1 MHAPQVL
8 GFVLAGNLAAAAA
21 AFDGARVV
29 ARPDEGP
36 ANEFYIGNRA
46 PLLPSPLVKLPI
58 GAIEPQGWLRRQLEL
73 QAAGFIGHLTE
84 ISAFLAKENNA
95 WLSPDGQ
102 GEHGWEEVPYWL
114 KGFGDLGYVL
124 GDQRIIAEA
133 RVWLDAVLA
142 SQREDG
148 YFGPRANLTAIKTA
162 AGGKPDLWPNMIML
176 NALQSCHEYTGD
188 ERVLKLMTS
197 YFRWELDLP
206 GADFLLP
213 FWQQQRAADN
223 LASVY
228 WLYNRT
234 GEGWL
239 LDLAQKIHRR
249 TANWTA
255 GVADWHGV
263 NIAQAFRGPGNYYV
277 QSKDP
282 QHLQAVE
289 RNYQEVRGV
298 YGQVPGGLYGADEN
312 CRPGYT
318 GPRQAAETCT
328 MAEMMLSCELL
339 LAITGNPRWADRC
352 EDVAFNSLPASMTA
366 DLKALHYLTAPNLVR
381 CDRAN
386 KAPGVENSG
395 DMFSFNPH
403 RYRCCQ
409 HNVSH
414 AWPYFAEHLWMATP
428 GNGLAAVLYAP
439 CQVKAKVGDGAEAT
453 ITVNTRYPFT
463 DTIELTIATDRPVK
477 FPLYLRVPGW
487 CTAPEIELSG
497 AGQSVLVTPPAYV
510 CLERAWTDG
519 DKVVL
524 RLPMS
529 IGVTRWERNWRS
541 VSVSRGPLTY
551 ALRIGEQYVRAGGT
565 DEWPAFE
572 VLPTTPWNYGLVLH
586 ETDPAWS
593 FEVAH
598 QPWPASG
605 QPFVADAAPIE
616 LRTKGR
622 KIPAWKE
629 DALGLVGEVQL
640 SPVKSEEPEEEI
652 TLIPMGCARLRIA
665 SFPTIGSGPPAQE
678 WGPRIGTATVRE
690 RPGDYPVQPVAFTDV
705 QLDDEFWSPRV
716 ETNRTV
722 TIPYDFRKCE
732 ETGRIDNFVK
742 AAGQMPG
749 KYEGYAFNDSD
760 VFKVVEG
767 AAYSLA
773 LHPDA
778 ELDRYLDDLIA
789 KIATAQEEDGY
800 LYAARSVD
808 PDQVQEMGG
817 PTRWSNLRWSH
828 ELYNVGHLYEAAVAH
843 YLATGKRTLLHVAL
857 HSADFIDREF
867 GPGRRCDPPGHQ
879 EIELGL
885 VKLYRVTGQERY
897 LDLARYF
904 LDQRGRNHD
913 RRPSYEQYAQDH
925 LPVTEQDHPVGHSVR
940 AAYMYCG
947 MADVAALTG
956 DHACVAAINRIWE
969 NMVGRRLY
977 LTGGIGARH
986 GGEAFGDDYEL
997 PNQSAYAETCAAIAN
1012 AMWNQRMFLLHGDA
1026 QYVDVL
1032 ERVLYNGFLAGVA
1045 LSGDRFF
1052 YVNPLAS
1059 NGDRARKPWFDCS
1072 CCPTNVVR
1080 FIPSI
1085 PGYVYAQR
1093 DGAIYVNLF
1102 IAGRARLGLADQ
1114 TIELVQETRYPWE
1127 GDVRIRVQPQK
1138 SAEFA
1143 VFVRVPGW
1151 ATERPVPGDLYRYF
1165 DRASEPVSLK
1175 VNGASVPLDIE
1186 KGYARLTRTWE
1197 PGDLIELHLPMPV
1210 RRVAAHP
1217 QVTDNVDRVALERG
1231 PLVYCA
1237 EAIDNGGQVSDLVLP
1252 DASELSARFEPELLG
1267 GVTTLRGPAQRVEGG
1282 GTRPVDLVAVPYYA
1296 WCHREQGEMAVWL
1309 ARTPA
1314 AASQPAAK

>member
-1 MHAPQVL
+1 MRPPTVL
-8 GFVLAGNLAAAAA
+8 TLFLAGNLATPALAAS
-21 AFDGARVV
+21 DDSLRVTP
-29 ARPDEGP
+29 RPNEGP
-36 ANEFYIGNRA
+36 SNEFYIGNRA
-46 PLLPSPLVKLPI
+46 PLLPNPLLKLPI
-58 GAIEPQGWLRRQLEL
+58 GAIEPRGWLRKQLEL
-73 QAAGFIGHLTE
+73 EADGFTGHLTE
-84 ISAFLAKENNA
+84 ISAFLKQENNA

-124 GDQRIIAEA
+124 GDPRIIDEA
-133 RVWLDAVLA
+133 RVWLEGALR
-142 SQREDG
+142 SPREDG
-148 YFGPRANLTAIKTA
+148 YFGPRANLTAT
-162 AGGKPDLWPNMIML
+162 GGKPDVWPNMIML
-176 NALQSCHEYTGD
+176 NALQSFHEYTGD

-197 YFRWELDLP
+197 YFRWELNLP
-206 GADFLLP
+206 EADFLLP

-234 GEGWL
+234 GEAWL

-277 QSKDP
+277 QAKEAR
-282 QHLQAVE
+282 HLQAAE
-289 RNYQEVRGV
+289 RNYQEVRGI

-318 GPRQAAETCT
+318 GPRQGAETCT
-328 MAEMMLSCELL
+328 MAEMMLSCEML
-339 LAITGNPRWADRC
+339 LAITGDPLWADRC
-352 EDVAFNSLPASMTA
+352 EDVTFNSLPASMTA
-366 DLKALHYLTAPNLVR
+366 DLKALHYVTAPNLVR

-386 KAPGVENSG
+386 KSPGIENGG
-395 DMFSFNPH
+395 DMLSFNPH
-403 RYRCCQ
+403 QYRCCQ

-439 CQVKAKVGDGAEAT
+439 CQVKAKVGDGTVVA
-453 ITVNTRYPFT
+453 ITSNTRYPFT
-463 DTIELTIATDRPVK
+463 DTIELTIATVRPVK
-477 FPLYLRVPGW
+477 FPLYLRVPAW
-487 CTAPEIELSG
+487 CAAPELDLNG
-497 AGQSVLVTPPAYV
+497 MGQSVQVTPPAYLCV
-510 CLERAWTDG
+510 ERTWADA

-529 IGVTRWERNWRS
+529 ISVTCWERNERC

-565 DEWPAFE
+565 DAWPGLE
-572 VLPTTPWNYGLVLH
+572 VLPTTPWNYGLVLN
-586 ETDPAWS
+586 ETDPAGS
-593 FEVAH
+593 FEVAYK
-598 QPWPASG
+598 PWPPSG

-616 LRTKGR
+616 LRAKGR
-622 KIPAWKE
+622 KIPAWQE
-629 DALGLVGEVQL
+629 DPLGLVGALQL
-640 SPVKSEEPEEEI
+640 SPTKSEQPEEAV

-665 SFPTIGSGPPAQE
+665 SFPTIGAGPDAHEWLPA
-678 WGPRIGTATVRE
+678 TE
-690 RPGDYPVQPVAFTDV
+690 RRAGDYPVKPVPFTAV
-705 QLDDEFWSPRV
+705 QITDAFWSPRL

-732 ETGRIDNFVK
+732 ETGRIDNFLK
-742 AAGQMPG
+742 AAQQMPG

-760 VFKVVEG
+760 VFKVIEG

-778 ELDRYLDDLIA
+778 ELDQYLDGLIA
-789 KIATAQEEDGY
+789 KIAAAQEQDGY

-808 PDQVQEMGG
+808 PAQVQEMSG

-828 ELYNVGHLYEAAVAH
+828 ELYNLGHLYEAAVAH

-857 HSADFIDREF
+857 RSADFIDREF

-879 EIELGL
+879 EIEIGL

-897 LDLARYF
+897 LKLARFF

-925 LPVTEQDHPVGHSVR
+925 QPVTEQDHPVGHSVR

-956 DHACVAAINRIWE
+956 DDAYVRAIDRIWQ
-969 NMVGRRLY
+969 NLVSRRLY
-977 LTGGIGARH
+977 FTGGIGARH
-986 GGEAFGDDYEL
+986 GEEAFGDDYEL
-997 PNQSAYAETCAAIAN
+997 PNQPAYAETCAAIAN
-1012 AMWNQRMFLLHGDA
+1012 AVWNQRMFLLHGDA
-1026 QYVDVL
+1026 QYIDVL
-1032 ERVLYNGFLAGVA
+1032 ERVLYNGFLSGVA
-1045 LSGDRFF
+1045 LGGDQFF

-1093 DGAIYVNLF
+1093 DGVIYVNLF
-1102 IAGRARLGLADQ
+1102 IASRAKLEAGGQA
-1114 TIELVQETRYPWE
+1114 IELDQETRYPWE

-1138 SAEFA
+1138 AAEFA
-1143 VFVRVPGW
+1143 LYMRIPGW
-1151 ATERPVPGDLYRYF
+1151 ATDRPVPSDLYRYL
-1165 DRASEPVSLK
+1165 DPPRRTAEPVTLK
-1175 VNGASVPLDIE
+1175 VNGTPLPLDLD
-1186 KGYARLTRTWE
+1186 KGYARLTRTWQ
-1197 PGDLIELHLPMPV
+1197 PGDTIELHLPMPI
-1210 RRVAAHP
+1210 RRVVAHP
-1217 QVTDNVDRVALERG
+1217 QVKDDVDRVALQRG

-1237 EAIDNGGQVSDLVLP
+1237 EAVDNAGRVSDLVLA
-1252 DASELSARFEPELLG
+1252 DETALAAEFDRGLLG
-1267 GVTTLRGPAQRVEGG
+1267 GVTVLRGPAQRIDGS
-1282 GTRPVDLVAVPYYA
+1282 GTHPVKFVAVPYYA
-1296 WCHREQGEMAVWL
+1296 WCHRQPGEMAVWL

-1314 AASQPAAK
+1314 AASRPAAKDR